1 MFKKIGATG
10 FQKVL
15 DALPSKVRM
24 RLESDMEVYGNAY
37 LEFNIKNVDPRKMM
51 KKEENPEPLDMSIL
65 DKPPQVRTVS
75 VAEE

>member
-24 RLESDMEVYGNAY
+24 RLEYDMEVYGNAY
-37 LEFNIKNVDPRKMM
+37 LEFNIKNVDPLKMM
-51 KKEENPEPLDMSIL
+51 KKR
-65 DKPPQVRTVS
+65 KKVRI
-75 VAEE
+75 E